1 MTSIGEAAFIIGGPM
16 SIIGDPP
23 GIIAEY
29 RNDKW
34 SLLESLNTDRFGHGS
49 ITYGDST
56 MIIGGGGRS

>member
-1 MTSIGEAAFIIGGPM
+1 MA
-16 SIIGDPP
+16 IIGDPP